1 VQHPARKSAPPVT
14 ASFTCRPPERR
25 GIRCSAR
32 GFTMIELAV
41 TVAIAALLATV
52 AVPAFNGIIASQRAR
67 VFASDLYATL
77 AKTRSEAVT
86 LNGNV
91 TLQANAGGWQS
102 GWQILDPNGNVLDN
116 HAAAVAVTITNPPGP
131 VIYRPSGRLGVGAA
145 PVFQIT
151 TTSGGT
157 VYNQC
162 VSVDLS
168 GRPYMQAAPAC

>member
-1 VQHPARKSAPPVT
+1 M
-14 ASFTCRPPERR
+14 RR
-25 GIRCSAR
+25 RAR
-32 GFTMIELAV
+32 GFTMTELVV
-41 TVAIAALLATV
+41 TVAIAAILTTV
-52 AVPAFNGIIASQRAR
+52 AVPSFNGIIASQRAR

-77 AKTRSEAVT
+77 AKARSEAVT

-116 HAAAVAVTITNPPGP
+116 HAAAVAVTLTNPPGP
-131 VIYRPSGRLGVGAA
+131 VIYRPSGRLAVGAA
-145 PVFQIT
+145 APAFLIT
-151 TTSGGT
+151 TTSGSM